1 MINPMS
7 VKETQPRWDIFCR
20 IVDNFGDIGICW
32 RLSRQLAHE
41 HGIKVRLFID
51 DFATASK
58 IILGLDSA
66 KTIQTIHG
74 VEVNSWTIAE
84 TAAAPADV
92 VIENFSCGLPDAY
105 VNQLHLQ
112 KINTPEN
119 TSNHTIWVNLDYLS
133 AELWVNDFH
142 AKPSR
147 HPSLPLTK
155 HFFFPGFTVETGG
168 LIREKNLIKAR
179 EEFSNSPALQKAF
192 WQKLDIAESIPAP
205 IKISLFFYPEAQIN
219 ALFLALAD
227 NSQPA
232 EVFLPFN
239 GDITEL
245 NSVLNDFKLEI
256 GKVFQSGNLTIHL
269 MPFLSQADYDYL
281 LAACDLNFV
290 RGEDSWIRAIW
301 AGKPFIWQPYIQT
314 EDTHIIKLKAF
325 LEVYTKDS
333 DSKENLGIRTM
344 LYNANLLW
352 SGKTETNTITLE
364 NNASQIQLWQEL
376 MSHLPDL
383 QTYAIQRADSFIVQQ
398 DLASKLVIFS
408 ENLMKNKV

>member
-1 MINPMS
+1 MINHMS
-7 VKETQPRWDIFCR
+7 IKETQRRWDIFCR

-51 DFATASK
+51 DFPTASK
-58 IILGLDSA
+58 IILGLDTSE
-66 KTIQTIHG
+66 TIQTIHG

-84 TAAAPADV
+84 TMAAPADV

-105 VNQLHLQ
+105 INQLHLQ
-112 KINTPEN
+112 KLNNPEN
-119 TSNHTIWVNLDYLS
+119 ISNHTIWINLDYLS

-179 EEFSNSPALQKAF
+179 EEFLNSPALQKAF
-192 WQKLDIAESIPAP
+192 WQKLEITEIIPAP
-205 IKISLFFYPEAQIN
+205 IRISLFFYPEAEIN
-219 ALFLALAD
+219 VFLSALAE
-227 NSQPA
+227 NREPV

-239 GDITEL
+239 GDITEFNDIL
-245 NSVLNDFKLEI
+245 IDFKLTI
-256 GKVFQSGNLTIHL
+256 GEVFQKGNLSLHL
-269 MPFLSQADYDYL
+269 MPFLSQGDYDNL
-281 LAACDLNFV
+281 LCACDLNFV

-301 AGKPFIWQPYIQT
+301 AGKPFIWQPYIQP

-333 DSKENLGIRTM
+333 ENGKHADLSTM

-352 SGKTETNTITLE
+352 SGESETNSITLE
-364 NNASQIQLWQEL
+364 NNASQIQIWQNF

-383 QTYAIQRADSFIVQQ
+383 QTYAIQRADSFIAQQ
-398 DLASKLVIFS
+398 DLATKLVIFS
-408 ENLMKNKV
+408 ENLMENKV